1 MCLMTENLTSHLFI
15 LKVFNSWI
23 TIWLKSSTKNFSRGL
38 EEDRFSV
45 SLSREFGKNE
55 KMLGF
60 RFEFLDGIGFSK
72 H

>member
-45 SLSREFGKNE
+45 SLSREFGKNRE
-55 KMLGF
+55 NARFPF
-60 RFEFLDGIGFSK
+60 RIFGWNRIF
-72 H
+72 